1 MLRELSIKNLAIIDE
16 LTTSFTEG
24 LNVISGETGAGKS
37 IIMGALS
44 LLLGERAS
52 NDLIR
57 SSEKSAEV
65 EALFDIE
72 EENGIRERL
81 DSMGLY
87 DGNELLMKRTVSR
100 SGKNRVYINGSPA
113 TLGMLSS
120 LSEFLVNICG
130 QHEHQVILDADN
142 HIDILD
148 EFGALLPLRTEYS
161 GLYNEYQALLR
172 RLEELKTANREKGE
186 REELLRF
193 QLKEIQESGLRIGED
208 AELQSEKKILVNAQ
222 KLKEYAEEAYDI
234 LYGREGS
241 VLEGFV
247 QTVKNLKEIKTID
260 SGLAVSDEEME
271 SAEFGLEE
279 IAYALRDYKKGID
292 FNPERLEE
300 IDDRLEYL
308 GRLKR
313 KYGGEI
319 GHILEKERDIE
330 EELGLISSMEEEIGR
345 ASEEI
350 SEKQEIVL
358 SKAAEL
364 SRERRNAAR
373 LLEEQVEREIHS
385 MMMNNTGFEVRFLQS
400 PEESDVSYL
409 NPKGIDALEFYLSTN
424 IGEDMKPLNKIASGG
439 ELSRIVLAMK
449 KVLATT
455 ASVGTVVFDEVD
467 SGIGGAAA
475 EAVGE
480 KLRDVS
486 THHQVICITHLPQIA
501 CFGKTHFLVSK
512 EVSKGRTNTCI
523 NFLDES
529 ERVDEITRMLG
540 GLEITEKTREHAREM
555 LKASQI
561 K

>member
-57 SSEKSAEV
+57 SSEESAEV
-65 EALFDIE
+65 EALFDIR
-72 EENGIRERL
+72 EENGIREKL
-81 DSMGLY
+81 DAMGLC

-100 SGKNRVYINGSPA
+100 SGKNRVYINGSLA

-148 EFGALLPLRTEYS
+148 EFGDLLPLRAEYS
-161 GLYNEYQALLR
+161 GLYHEYQALVR
-172 RLEELKTANREKGE
+172 RLEDLKSLNREKGE

-193 QLKEIQESGLRIGED
+193 QLKEIGESGLKIGED
-208 AELQSEKKILVNAQ
+208 AELQSERKILVNAQ
-222 KLKEYAEEAYDI
+222 KLKEYAEESYDI

-241 VLEGFV
+241 VLEGLV
-247 QTVKNLKEIKTID
+247 RAVKNLKEIKTID
-260 SGLAVSDEEME
+260 SGLVVSDEEME
-271 SAEFGLEE
+271 SVEVGLEE
-279 IAYALRDYKKGID
+279 IAYALRDYKNGIV

-319 GHILEKERDIE
+319 EHILEKEKAIE
-330 EELGLISSMEEEIGR
+330 EELGLISSMEEEIEKT
-345 ASEEI
+345 SEKI
-350 SEKQEIVL
+350 SEKQAIVL
-358 SKAAEL
+358 QKASEL
-364 SRERRNAAR
+364 SGKRKDAAR
-373 LLEEQVEREIHS
+373 VLEKEVEREIHS
-385 MMMNNTGFEVRFLQS
+385 MMMNNTGFEVRFRQS
-400 PEESDVSYL
+400 PEESDL
-409 NPKGIDALEFYLSTN
+409 APFNPKGIDSVEFYLSTN

-449 KVLATT
+449 KVLAMT

-480 KLRDVS
+480 KLKDVS
-486 THHQVICITHLPQIA
+486 MHHQVICITHLPQIA
-501 CFGKTHFLVSK
+501 CFGNTHFRVSK
-512 EVSKGRTNTCI
+512 EVNKGRTNTDI

>member
-44 LLLGERAS
+44 LILGERAS

-57 SSEKSAEV
+57 SSEESAEV
-65 EALFDIE
+65 EALFDVR
-72 EENGIRERL
+72 EENGIREKL
-81 DSMGLY
+81 DAMGLC
-87 DGNELLMKRTVSR
+87 DGTDLLMRRTVSR
-100 SGKNRVYINGSPA
+100 SGKNKVYINGRLA

-148 EFGALLPLRTEYS
+148 EFGDLMHLRTEYS
-161 GLYNEYQALLR
+161 GLYTKYQSLVR
-172 RLEELKTANREKGE
+172 RLEELKAANREKGE

-193 QLKEIQESGLRIGED
+193 QLKEIGESGLKIGED
-208 AELQSEKKILVNAQ
+208 NELQSERKILANAQ
-222 KLKEYAEEAYDI
+222 KLKECAEESYDI

-241 VLEGFV
+241 VLEELV
-247 QTVKNLKEIKTID
+247 RALKNLKEIKAID
-260 SGLAVSDEEME
+260 SALAVSDGEME
-271 SAEFGLEE
+271 SVEFGLEE
-279 IAYALRDYKKGID
+279 IAYALRDYKKGIAS
-292 FNPERLEE
+292 NPERLEE

-319 GHILEKERDIE
+319 GHILARGKALE
-330 EELGLISSMEEEIGR
+330 EELGLISSMGEEIEKTS
-345 ASEEI
+345 AEI
-350 SEKQEIVL
+350 AEKRSIVL
-358 SKAAEL
+358 QKAHSL
-364 SRERRNAAR
+364 SDRRRDVAR
-373 LLEEQVEREIHS
+373 MLEKEVEREIHS
-385 MMMNNTGFEVRFLQS
+385 MMMNNTGFEVRFRQS
-400 PEESDVSYL
+400 PEEKELETL
-409 NPKGIDALEFYLSTN
+409 NPKGIDFIEFYLSTN
-424 IGEDMKPLNKIASGG
+424 VGEDMKPLNKIASGG

-449 KVLATT
+449 KVLAMT

-480 KLRDVS
+480 KLKDVS
-486 THHQVICITHLPQIA
+486 AHHQVICITHLPQIA
-501 CFGKTHFLVSK
+501 CFGNTHFRVSK
-512 EVSKGRTNTCI
+512 EVNEGRTNTDI

>member
-208 AELQSEKKILVNAQ
+208 AELQSEKKILINAQ

-350 SEKQEIVL
+350 SEKQEVVL

-480 KLRDVS
+480 KLKDVS

-555 LKASQI
+555 LKASQT

>member
-1 MLRELSIKNLAIIDE
+1 MLRELNIKNLAIIDE

-52 NDLIR
+52 NDVIR
-57 SSEKSAEV
+57 SSEESATV
-65 EALFDIE
+65 EALFDIRGKNE
-72 EENGIRERL
+72 IREKL
-81 DSMGLY
+81 DSMGFY
-87 DGNELLMKRTVSR
+87 NGNELLMKRTVSR
-100 SGKNRVYINGSPA
+100 SGKNRVYINGNLA

-148 EFGALLPLRTEYS
+148 EFGDLLSLRAEYS
-161 GLYNEYQALLR
+161 GLYNEYQAVMR
-172 RLEELKTANREKGE
+172 RLEEMKAANREKGE

-193 QLKEIQESGLRIGED
+193 QLKELGESDLRIGED
-208 AELQSEKKILVNAQ
+208 AELQSERKVLVNSQ
-222 KLKEYAEEAYDI
+222 KLKEYAEESYDI

-241 VLEGFV
+241 VLEGLV
-247 QTVKNLKEIKTID
+247 RAVKNLKEIKTID
-260 SGLAVSDEEME
+260 SGLEVSDEEMASVE
-271 SAEFGLEE
+271 VGMEE
-279 IAYALRDYKKGID
+279 IAYALRDYKKGIV

-319 GHILEKERDIE
+319 EQILEKEKAIE
-330 EELGLISSMEEEIGR
+330 EELGLISSMEEEIEKTSR
-345 ASEEI
+345 EI

-358 SKAAEL
+358 HRATEL
-364 SRERRNAAR
+364 SGKRRNAAR
-373 LLEEQVEREIHS
+373 VLEKEVEREIHS

-400 PEESDVSYL
+400 PEESDITPF
-409 NPKGIDALEFYLSTN
+409 NQKGIDALEFYLSTN

-480 KLRDVS
+480 KLKDVS

-501 CFGKTHFLVSK
+501 CFGNTHFLVSK
-512 EVSKGRTNTCI
+512 VVNEGRTNTGI

>member
-57 SSEKSAEV
+57 SSEESAEV
-65 EALFDIE
+65 EALFDIR
-72 EENGIRERL
+72 EENGIREKL
-81 DSMGLY
+81 DAMGFW

-100 SGKNRVYINGSPA
+100 SGKNRAYINGSLA

-130 QHEHQVILDADN
+130 QHEHQAILDADN

-148 EFGALLPLRTEYS
+148 EYGDLLPLRAEYS
-161 GLYNEYQALLR
+161 GLYNEYQALVR
-172 RLEELKTANREKGE
+172 RLEDLKTANREKGE

-193 QLKEIQESGLRIGED
+193 QLKEIGESGLKIGED
-208 AELQSEKKILVNAQ
+208 ADLQSERKILVNAQ
-222 KLKEYAEEAYDI
+222 KLKEYAEESYDI

-241 VLEGFV
+241 VLEGLV
-247 QTVKNLKEIKTID
+247 RAVKNLKEIKTID
-260 SGLAVSDEEME
+260 SGLEVSDEEME
-271 SAEFGLEE
+271 SVEFGLEE
-279 IAYALRDYKKGID
+279 IAYTLRDYKKGIV

-319 GHILEKERDIE
+319 GHILEKQMAIE
-330 EELGLISSMEEEIGR
+330 EELGLISSMGEEIEKT
-345 ASEEI
+345 SENI
-350 SEKQEIVL
+350 SEKQAIVL
-358 SKAAEL
+358 QKARVL
-364 SRERRNAAR
+364 SGKRRDAAR
-373 LLEEQVEREIHS
+373 VLEKDVERQIHS
-385 MMMNNTGFEVRFLQS
+385 MMMNNTGFEVRFQQS
-400 PEESDVSYL
+400 PEESDL
-409 NPKGIDALEFYLSTN
+409 TPFNPKGIDALEFYLSTN

-449 KVLATT
+449 KVLAMT

-480 KLRDVS
+480 KLKDVS

-501 CFGKTHFLVSK
+501 CFGNTHFLVSK
-512 EVSKGRTNTCI
+512 EVNEGRTNTGI
-523 NFLDES
+523 NFLNES

>member
-1 MLRELSIKNLAIIDE
+1 
-16 LTTSFTEG
+16 
-24 LNVISGETGAGKS
+24 
-37 IIMGALS
+37 
-44 LLLGERAS
+44 
-52 NDLIR
+52 
-57 SSEKSAEV
+57 
-65 EALFDIE
+65 
-72 EENGIRERL
+72 IREKL
-81 DSMGLY
+81 DSMGFY
-87 DGNELLMKRTVSR
+87 DGDELLMKRTVSR
-100 SGKNRVYINGSPA
+100 SGKNRVYINGNLA

-148 EFGALLPLRTEYS
+148 EFGDLLPLRIEYS

-172 RLEELKTANREKGE
+172 RLEELKAANREKGE
-186 REELLRF
+186 REELLMF
-193 QLKEIQESGLRIGED
+193 QLKELGESGLRIGED
-208 AELQSEKKILVNAQ
+208 EELQSERKILVNAQ
-222 KLKEYAEEAYDI
+222 KLKEYAEESYDI

-241 VLEGFV
+241 VLEGLARA
-247 QTVKNLKEIKTID
+247 VKNLKEIKTID
-260 SGLAVSDEEME
+260 SNLEVSDEEME
-271 SAEFGLEE
+271 SVQFGLEE
-279 IAYALRDYKKGID
+279 IAYALRDYKKGIVY
-292 FNPERLEE
+292 NPERLEE

-313 KYGGEI
+313 KYGGGIEA
-319 GHILEKERDIE
+319 ILEKEKAIE
-330 EELGLISSMEEEIGR
+330 EELGLISSMEEEIER
-345 ASEEI
+345 TSKKISEER
-350 SEKQEIVL
+350 EIVL
-358 SKAAEL
+358 HKATEL
-364 SRERRNAAR
+364 SEMRRNTAR
-373 LLEEQVEREIHS
+373 VLEADVEREIHS
-385 MMMNNTGFEVRFLQS
+385 MMMNNTGFEVRFLKS
-400 PEESDVSYL
+400 PEDSDVTPL
-409 NPKGIDALEFYLSTN
+409 NPKGIDSLEFYLSTN

-480 KLRDVS
+480 KLKDVS

-501 CFGKTHFLVSK
+501 CFGNTHFLVSK
-512 EVSKGRTNTCI
+512 EVNKGRTNTSI
-523 NFLDES
+523 GFLDES
-529 ERVDEITRMLG
+529 ERIDEITRMLG

>member
-57 SSEKSAEV
+57 SSEESAEV
-65 EALFDIE
+65 EALFDVR
-72 EENGIRERL
+72 EENGIREKL
-81 DSMGLY
+81 DAMGLC
-87 DGNELLMKRTVSR
+87 DGNELIMKRTVSR
-100 SGKNRVYINGSPA
+100 SGKNRVYINGNLA

-120 LSEFLVNICG
+120 LSEYLVNICG
-130 QHEHQVILDADN
+130 QHEHQVILNADN

-148 EFGALLPLRTEYS
+148 EFGDLLPLRAEYS

-172 RLEELKTANREKGE
+172 RLEELKTVNREKGE

-193 QLKEIQESGLRIGED
+193 QLKEIGASGLKIGED
-208 AELQSEKKILVNAQ
+208 AELQSERKVLVNAQ
-222 KLKEYAEEAYDI
+222 KLKEYAEESYDI

-241 VLEGFV
+241 VLEGLV
-247 QTVKNLKEIKTID
+247 RAVKNLKEIKTID
-260 SGLAVSDEEME
+260 SGLEVSDEEME
-271 SAEFGLEE
+271 SVEVGLEE
-279 IAYALRDYKKGID
+279 IAYALRDYKKGII

-300 IDDRLEYL
+300 IDDRLECL
-308 GRLKR
+308 SGLKR

-319 GHILEKERDIE
+319 EHILEKEKAIE
-330 EELGLISSMEEEIGR
+330 DELGIISSMEEEI
-345 ASEEI
+345 EKT
-350 SEKQEIVL
+350 SEKISGKQAIVL
-358 SKAAEL
+358 QKAREL
-364 SRERRNAAR
+364 SGKRRDAAR
-373 LLEEQVEREIHS
+373 VLEKEVEREIHS

-400 PEESDVSYL
+400 PEVIDGTPL

-480 KLRDVS
+480 KLKDVS

-501 CFGKTHFLVSK
+501 CFGNTHFLVSK
-512 EVSKGRTNTCI
+512 EVNKGRTNTGI
-523 NFLDES
+523 NFLNES

>member
-208 AELQSEKKILVNAQ
+208 AELQSEKKILINAQ

-350 SEKQEIVL
+350 SEKQEVVL

-400 PEESDVSYL
+400 PEESDVSDL
-409 NPKGIDALEFYLSTN
+409 NQKGIDALEFYLSTN

-480 KLRDVS
+480 KLKDVS

-555 LKASQI
+555 LKASQT

>member
-52 NDLIR
+52 NDAIR

-65 EALFDIE
+65 EALFDIGGK
-72 EENGIRERL
+72 NGIREKL
-81 DSMGLY
+81 DSMGFY

-100 SGKNRVYINGSPA
+100 SGKNRVYINGNLA

-148 EFGALLPLRTEYS
+148 EFGDLLSLRTEYS
-161 GLYNEYQALLR
+161 GLYNEYQVLLR

-193 QLKEIQESGLRIGED
+193 QLKELGESGLRIGED
-208 AELQSEKKILVNAQ
+208 EELQSERKILVNAQ
-222 KLKEYAEEAYDI
+222 KLKEYAEESYDI

-241 VLEGFV
+241 VLEGLARA
-247 QTVKNLKEIKTID
+247 VKNLKEIKTID
-260 SGLAVSDEEME
+260 SSLEVSDEEMA
-271 SAEFGLEE
+271 SAQFGLEE
-279 IAYALRDYKKGID
+279 IAYTLRDYKKEIV

-313 KYGGEI
+313 KYGGAIES
-319 GHILEKERDIE
+319 ILEKEKAIE
-330 EELGLISSMEEEIGR
+330 EELGLISSMEEEIER
-345 ASEEI
+345 TSKEI
-350 SEKQEIVL
+350 SEKKEIVL
-358 SKAAEL
+358 HKAMEL
-364 SRERRNAAR
+364 SEMRRNTAR
-373 LLEEQVEREIHS
+373 VLEADVEREIYS
-385 MMMNNTGFEVRFLQS
+385 MMMNNTGFEVRFLKS
-400 PEESDVSYL
+400 SEDSDVTSL
-409 NPKGIDALEFYLSTN
+409 NPKGIDSLEFYLSTN

-449 KVLATT
+449 KVLAMT

-480 KLRDVS
+480 KLKDVS

-512 EVSKGRTNTCI
+512 EVKKGRTNTNI
-523 NFLDES
+523 SFLNES
-529 ERVDEITRMLG
+529 ERIDEITRMLG
-540 GLEITEKTREHAREM
+540 GLEITDKTREHAREM

>member
-208 AELQSEKKILVNAQ
+208 AELQSEKKILINAQ

-350 SEKQEIVL
+350 SEKQEVVL

-480 KLRDVS
+480 KLKDVS

>member
-57 SSEKSAEV
+57 SSEESAEV
-65 EALFDIE
+65 EALFDIR
-72 EENGIRERL
+72 EENGIREKL
-81 DSMGLY
+81 DAMGLC

-100 SGKNRVYINGSPA
+100 SGKNRVYINGSLA

-148 EFGALLPLRTEYS
+148 EFGDLLPLRAEYS
-161 GLYNEYQALLR
+161 GLYNEYQALVR
-172 RLEELKTANREKGE
+172 RLEDLKSLNREKGE

-193 QLKEIQESGLRIGED
+193 QLKEIGESGLRIGED
-208 AELQSEKKILVNAQ
+208 AELQSERKILVNAQ
-222 KLKEYAEEAYDI
+222 KLKEYAEESYDI

-241 VLEGFV
+241 VLEGLV
-247 QTVKNLKEIKTID
+247 RAVKNLKEIKTID
-260 SGLAVSDEEME
+260 SGLVVSDEEME
-271 SAEFGLEE
+271 SVEVGLEE
-279 IAYALRDYKKGID
+279 IAYALRDYKNGIV

-319 GHILEKERDIE
+319 EHILEKEKAIE
-330 EELGLISSMEEEIGR
+330 EELGLISSMEEEIEKT
-345 ASEEI
+345 SEKI
-350 SEKQEIVL
+350 SEKQAIVL
-358 SKAAEL
+358 QKASEL
-364 SRERRNAAR
+364 SGKRKDAAR
-373 LLEEQVEREIHS
+373 VLEKEVEREIHS
-385 MMMNNTGFEVRFLQS
+385 MMMNNTGFEVRFRQS
-400 PEESDVSYL
+400 PEESDL
-409 NPKGIDALEFYLSTN
+409 APFNPKGIDSVEFYLSTN

-449 KVLATT
+449 KVLAMT

-480 KLRDVS
+480 KLKDVS
-486 THHQVICITHLPQIA
+486 MHHQVICITHLPQIA
-501 CFGKTHFLVSK
+501 CFGNTHFRVSK
-512 EVSKGRTNTCI
+512 EVNKGRTNTDI

>member
-57 SSEKSAEV
+57 SSENSAEV
-65 EALFDIE
+65 EALFDIRK
-72 EENGIRERL
+72 ENGIREKL

-148 EFGALLPLRTEYS
+148 EFGDLVPLRTEYS
-161 GLYNEYQALLR
+161 GLYTEYQVLLR
-172 RLEELKTANREKGE
+172 RLEELKTVNREKGE

-193 QLKEIQESGLRIGED
+193 QLKEIQESDLRIGED
-208 AELQSEKKILVNAQ
+208 AELQSERKVLINAQ

-241 VLEGFV
+241 VLEELV
-247 QTVKNLKEIKTID
+247 RTVKNLKEIKTID
-260 SGLAVSDEEME
+260 TGLDVSDEEME
-271 SAEFGLEE
+271 SVELGLEE
-279 IAYALRDYKKGID
+279 IAYALRDYKKGIV
-292 FNPERLEE
+292 FSPERLEE

-319 GHILEKERDIE
+319 GHILEREKDIE
-330 EELGLISSMEEEIGR
+330 EELGLISSMEEEIQRISG
-345 ASEEI
+345 EI
-350 SEKQEIVL
+350 SEKQESVL
-358 SKAAEL
+358 QKASEL
-364 SRERRNAAR
+364 SGKRRDAAR
-373 LLEEQVEREIHS
+373 VLEKEVEREIHS

-400 PEESDVSYL
+400 PKESDVSSL
-409 NPKGIDALEFYLSTN
+409 NPKGIDALEYYLSTN

-480 KLRDVS
+480 KLKDVS
-486 THHQVICITHLPQIA
+486 GHHQVICITHLPQIA
-501 CFGKTHFLVSK
+501 CFGTTHFRVSK
-512 EVSKGRTNTCI
+512 EVNKGRTNAGIC
-523 NFLDES
+523 FLNES

>member
-87 DGNELLMKRTVSR
+87 DGNELHMKRTVSR

-120 LSEFLVNICG
+120 LSGFLVNICG

-161 GLYNEYQALLR
+161 DLYNEYQALLR

-208 AELQSEKKILVNAQ
+208 AELQSEKKILINAQ

-501 CFGKTHFLVSK
+501 CFGTTHFLVSK

>member
-37 IIMGALS
+37 IIMGALN
-44 LLLGERAS
+44 LLLGDRAS

-57 SSEKSAEV
+57 SSEDSAEV
-65 EALFDIE
+65 EALFDIG
-72 EENGIRERL
+72 EENGIREKL

-87 DGNELLMKRTVSR
+87 DGDELIMKRIVSR
-100 SGKNRVYINGSPA
+100 SGKNRVYINGSAA

-130 QHEHQVILDADN
+130 QHEHQVILDADS

-148 EFGALLPLRTEYS
+148 EFGDLLPLRIDYS
-161 GLYNEYQALLR
+161 GLYSEYQALLR
-172 RLEELKTANREKGE
+172 KREELQTANREKGE

-193 QLKEIQESGLRIGED
+193 QLKDIQESGLRIGED
-208 AELQSEKKILVNAQ
+208 AELQSEKKVLANAQ

-241 VLEGFV
+241 VLEGLARAV
-247 QTVKNLKEIKTID
+247 RNLKEIKTID
-260 SGLAVSDEEME
+260 TGLEISEKEIE
-271 SAEFGLEE
+271 SVEVGLEE
-279 IAYALRDYKKGID
+279 IAYVLRGYKEGIG
-292 FNPERLEE
+292 FNPERLEA

-313 KYGGEI
+313 KYGGDI
-319 GHILEKERDIE
+319 GHILEKERDLE
-330 EELGLISSMEEEIGR
+330 EELGRISSMEEEIER
-345 ASEEI
+345 TSKEI
-350 SEKQEIVL
+350 SEKQGGVL
-358 SKAAEL
+358 QRAREL
-364 SRERRNAAR
+364 SGKRRDAAR
-373 LLEEQVEREIHS
+373 VIEKEVEREIHS
-385 MMMNNTGFEVRFLQS
+385 MMMKNTGFEVRFGQS
-400 PEESDVSYL
+400 PEESDLSHL
-409 NPKGIDALEFYLSTN
+409 NPKGIDTLEFYLTSN

-480 KLRDVS
+480 KLKDVS

-501 CFGKTHFLVSK
+501 CFGTTHFRVSK
-512 EVSKGRTNTCI
+512 EVNKGRTNTSI
-523 NFLDES
+523 GFLDES

>member
-57 SSEKSAEV
+57 SSEESAEV
-65 EALFDIE
+65 EALFDIRG
-72 EENGIRERL
+72 ENGIREKL
-81 DSMGLY
+81 DAMGLY

-100 SGKNRVYINGSPA
+100 SGKNRVYINGNLA

-148 EFGALLPLRTEYS
+148 EFGDLLPQRIEYS
-161 GLYNEYQALLR
+161 GLYNEYQVLLR
-172 RLEELKTANREKGE
+172 RLEELKAVNREKGE

-193 QLKEIQESGLRIGED
+193 QLKEIGESGLKIGED
-208 AELQSEKKILVNAQ
+208 AELQGERKILVNAQ
-222 KLKEYAEEAYDI
+222 KLKEYAEESYDI

-247 QTVKNLKEIKTID
+247 RAVKNLKEIKTID
-260 SGLAVSDEEME
+260 SGLEISDEEME
-271 SAEFGLEE
+271 SVEFGLEE
-279 IAYALRDYKKGID
+279 IAYTLRDYKKGLVY
-292 FNPERLEE
+292 NPQRIEE

-319 GHILEKERDIE
+319 GHILEKEKTIE
-330 EELGLISSMEEEIGR
+330 EELGLISSMEQEI
-345 ASEEI
+345 EKT
-350 SEKQEIVL
+350 SEKIAENHAIVL
-358 SKAAEL
+358 QKAREL
-364 SRERRNAAR
+364 SQKRRDAAR
-373 LLEEQVEREIHS
+373 VLEKDVEREIHS
-385 MMMNNTGFEVRFLQS
+385 MMMNNTGFEVRFQES
-400 PEESDVSYL
+400 PEENDGTPL
-409 NPKGIDALEFYLSTN
+409 NPKGIDSLEFYLSTN

-449 KVLATT
+449 KVLAMT

-480 KLRDVS
+480 KLKDVS

-501 CFGKTHFLVSK
+501 CFGNTHFLVTK
-512 EVSKGRTNTCI
+512 KVNKGRTTTGI